1 MTPLE
6 RVAEWIAELAPGRV
20 PADQHHLARI
30 RLVDTLG
37 LIAAAAGHEAG
48 ASLRAF
54 ADANPGTG
62 ATVLMTGKQTLAAT
76 AALVHGSL
84 AHARDFD
91 DTYIDSVVHPGSTVI
106 AAALAAGESV
116 DAPFD
121 ALSTAIVIGYEI
133 AARLGMVAGRGFHA
147 RGFHATG
154 IVGPIAA
161 AAAAGH
167 LMRLHTLRLAD
178 AMGLA
183 TSMSSGLLAFLGDG
197 GWSKWLHTGWS
208 AHGGLIAAQLANG
221 GFRGPRQGLDHRF
234 GLYGAFLGNAD
245 VDLAALGDGLGSV
258 WQGAMAQAK
267 LYPCAH
273 VIQPYINAGLAL
285 REEKLAVE
293 SIASIRCVMAPW
305 AMAIVGEPRD
315 TKIAPRNDLEAIA
328 SLPFMLA
335 AALVEDRV
343 DLATLAPTTI
353 HNTEIRALAYRVA
366 CEADPSLGTGF
377 DGRMEIIRSDGQTL
391 SRAVSLTPPNEAQ
404 IIAKFRANT
413 VACPQA
419 ACDALLRALLDEMPR
434 CRELMR
440 LATAAIAAPDGA
452 GARP

>member
-6 RVAEWIAELAPGRV
+6 RVAEWIGALAPDRV
-20 PADQHHLARI
+20 PADQHRFARI

-37 LIAAAAGHEAG
+37 LIAAATGHEAG
-48 ASLRAF
+48 TSLRAF
-54 ADANPGTG
+54 ANLNPGAG
-62 ATVLMTGKQTLAAT
+62 ATVLTTGKQTLPAT

-133 AARLGMVAGRGFHA
+133 AARLGMLAGRGFHA

-167 LMRLHTLRLAD
+167 LMRLDASRLAD

-197 GWSKWLHTGWS
+197 GWSKWMHTGWS
-208 AHGGLIAAQLANG
+208 AHGGLIAAQLANT
-221 GFRGPRQGLDHRF
+221 GFRGPREGLDHRF

-245 VDLAALGDGLGSV
+245 VDLAALGDRLGSV
-258 WQGAMAQAK
+258 WRGATAQAK

-273 VIQPYINAGLAL
+273 VIQPYIDAGLAL
-285 REEKLAVE
+285 RAEKLAVE
-293 SIASIRCVMAPW
+293 NIATIRCVMAPW
-305 AMAIVGEPRD
+305 AMPIVSEPRD
-315 TKIAPRNDLEAIA
+315 IKIAPRNDLEAIA

-335 AALVEDRV
+335 AALVEGRV
-343 DLATLAPTTI
+343 DLATLTPATI
-353 HNTEIRALAYRVA
+353 YNAEIRALADRVA
-366 CEADPSLGTGF
+366 CEADASLGTGF
-377 DGRMEIIRSDGQTL
+377 DGRMEIVRRDGQIL
-391 SRAVSLTPPNEAQ
+391 SRAVGLTPPDEAQ
-404 IIAKFRANT
+404 IIAKFRTNT
-413 VACPQA
+413 AACPQP
-419 ACDALLRALLDEMPR
+419 ACDALLRALLNEMPR
-434 CRELMR
+434 CGELMR
-440 LATAAIAAPDGA
+440 LATAAIAAPDVA